1 MRSNTFN
8 ITAGK
13 ATAGILLAALAYWGI
28 NQLGGETATANTVYE
43 IKATDRGN
51 ITQSVSASGSV
62 RPLITVEIGSQLSGQ
77 IEALYADYN
86 DEVAEGALLARIDP
100 QTYET
105 SVKQADAQ
113 LAVALASVE
122 MQKATIERAKAIL
135 QEAERQVK
143 RQEELRRQGTI
154 AESTL
159 DTAIS
164 SHKTALADLSSAK
177 ASLQN
182 AEATVAQ
189 RQASLDQAKIDLNRT
204 EIRSPINGTVIERS
218 VDVGQTVAASLSA
231 PTLYE
236 LAQDLSEIQVE
247 ADVDEA
253 DIGAVDSGNRVEFS
267 VDAYPER
274 TFAGTVK
281 QIRLSPDE
289 SSNVVTYTVIIT
301 AQNSDRALLPGM
313 TANVEIFTGEKP
325 QVVRVDN
332 SALRF
337 RPSESAEIIEAGRAE
352 RRGGQGQMMARL
364 AEELELSE
372 DQQAEIRDTMTA
384 MRPQRAE
391 RENSGS
397 QGIAMGPPSGET
409 RTQDRVQMR
418 QRMEATRD
426 KVFRTVLSDV
436 QWAKYQE
443 LKKEQANSRR
453 TQLWVLAEDEKL
465 QPARVV
471 LGLSD
476 DDYTEVIRGLEP
488 GAQVVV
494 REIKAAK

>member
-1 MRSNTFN
+1 MSTTKRPFIIKS
-8 ITAGK
+8 TA
-13 ATAGILLAALAYWGI
+13 AIILAAVAYWGF
-28 NQLGGETATANTVYE
+28 NQVDGESAKANTVYE
-43 IKATDRGN
+43 VKTTDRGN

-113 LAVALASVE
+113 LAVALASVK
-122 MQKATIERAKAIL
+122 MQKATIERAEAIL
-135 QEAERQVK
+135 EEAERQVK

-164 SHKTALADLSSAK
+164 SHKTALADLTSAK

-231 PTLYE
+231 PTLFE

-253 DIGAVDSGNRVEFS
+253 DIGTVESGNRVEFT

-274 TFAGTVK
+274 TFAGNVK

-337 RPSESAEIIEAGRAE
+337 RPSEGAEIIEPERPE
-352 RRGGQGQMMARL
+352 RRGGQGQMMTRL
-364 AEELELSE
+364 VEELELDD
-372 DQQAEIRDTMTA
+372 DQQDEILKAMTA
-384 MRPQRAE
+384 MRPQRTE
-391 RENSGS
+391 RESGGS
-397 QGIAMGPPSGET
+397 QGIAMGPPQGET

-418 QRMEATRD
+418 QRMEAMRD
-426 KVFRTVLSDV
+426 KVFRSVLTDL
-436 QWAKYQE
+436 QWAKYEE
-443 LKKEQANSRR
+443 LKKEQAEVRR
-453 TQLWVLAEDEKL
+453 AQVWVLTEDEKL
-465 QPARVV
+465 QPARVL

-476 DDYTEVIRGLEP
+476 DDFTEVIRGLEP
-488 GAQVVV
+488 GTQVVV
-494 REIKAAK
+494 RETKASK

>member
-1 MRSNTFN
+1 MSATTRSKT
-8 ITAGK
+8 IK
-13 ATAGILLAALAYWGI
+13 ATIGVLLAAIAYWGF
-28 NQLGGETATANTVYE
+28 NQVGGETAAANAVYE
-43 IKATDRGN
+43 VKETDRGN

-105 SVKQADAQ
+105 GVKQADAQ

-122 MQKATIERAKAIL
+122 IQKATIKKAEAIL
-135 QEAERQVK
+135 EEAERQVK

-164 SHKTALADLSSAK
+164 SHKTALADLTSAK

-189 RQASLDQAKIDLNRT
+189 RQASLDQAKIDLGRT

-231 PTLYE
+231 PTLFE

-247 ADVDEA
+247 AAVDEA
-253 DIGAVDSGNRVEFS
+253 DIGSVKSGNRVEFS

-274 TFAGTVK
+274 TFAGSVK
-281 QIRLSPDE
+281 QIRLAPDE
-289 SSNVVTYTVIIT
+289 TSNVVTYTVIIT
-301 AQNSDRALLPGM
+301 AQNQDRALLPGM
-313 TANVEIFTGEKP
+313 TANVEVFTGEKP

-337 RPSESAEIIEAGRAE
+337 RPSEAADVQEAE
-352 RRGGQGQMMARL
+352 RQQRGKSGQGQMMGRM
-364 AEELELSE
+364 AEELDLSE
-372 DQQAEIRDTMTA
+372 EQTAGLRDA
-384 MRPQRAE
+384 MMALRTEMRQNAND
-391 RENSGS
+391 ENS
-397 QGIAMGPPSGET
+397 GIAMGPPQREQRT
-409 RTQDRVQMR
+409 RDRVQMR
-418 QRMEATRD
+418 QRMEGMRD
-426 KVFRTVLSDV
+426 KAFRSILTDA
-436 QWAKYQE
+436 QWAKYEE
-443 LKKEQANSRR
+443 LKREQADVRR
-453 TQLWVLAEDEKL
+453 SQVWVLAGDNKL
-465 QPARVV
+465 QAVPVV

-476 DDYTEVIRGLEP
+476 DDFTEVVRGLEA

-494 REIKAAK
+494 REARTAK